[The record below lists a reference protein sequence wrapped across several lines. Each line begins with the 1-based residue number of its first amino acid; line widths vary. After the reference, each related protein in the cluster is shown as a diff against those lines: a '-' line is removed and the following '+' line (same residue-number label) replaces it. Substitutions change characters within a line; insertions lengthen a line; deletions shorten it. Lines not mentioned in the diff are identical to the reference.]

1 MSGNYVWILAILA
14 SVLFGFLLAWAGS
27 DGSMQIYGLPLFSIS
42 VVFAFLIQWIC
53 LFLLFFF
60 KQRNILILRKFNLR
74 LHINFCFD
82 NVERLGF
89 ARTYDWVFCF
99 TVGISIGYVSI
110 F

>member
-53 LFLLFFF
+53 FVPSFLFQTEKYF
-60 KQRNILILRKFNLR
+60 KNAAAPVIKIM
-74 LHINFCFD
+74 
-82 NVERLGF
+82 
-89 ARTYDWVFCF
+89 T
-99 TVGISIGYVSI
+99 S
-110 F
+110 